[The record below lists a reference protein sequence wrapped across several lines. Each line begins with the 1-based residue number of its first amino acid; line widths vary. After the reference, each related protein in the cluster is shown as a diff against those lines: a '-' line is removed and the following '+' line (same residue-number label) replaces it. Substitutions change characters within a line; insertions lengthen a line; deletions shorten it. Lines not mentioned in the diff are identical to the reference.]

1 MQSFQHHIGTIQNLN
16 LSMNNLSLSGAEYL
30 ASTIPNMRSIKYL
43 DLNDCHLSDRGVAAI
58 VAKLDEHTSLDVLNL
73 SANQIG
79 QSSYFKDSAN
89 MLCVYLQKQTQL
101 AELYLDS
108 NMLRG
113 PLGYEIID
121 AVSQHSTLNTLGV
134 SNNFLGQKDKCIE
147 PPAALFSR
155 MLIYSRLIEKLD
167 LGYNQI
173 DQECCFSLAHGLRLS
188 KSIVKLSLEA
198 NPIGNQGMRQ
208 LMKAKNEN

>member
-1 MQSFQHHIGTIQNLN
+1 
-16 LSMNNLSLSGAEYL
+16 MNNLSLSGAEYL

-134 SNNFLGQKDKCIE
+134 SNNFLG
-147 PPAALFSR
+147 
-155 MLIYSRLIEKLD
+155 
-167 LGYNQI
+167 
-173 DQECCFSLAHGLRLS
+173 
-188 KSIVKLSLEA
+188 
-198 NPIGNQGMRQ
+198 
-208 LMKAKNEN
+208 